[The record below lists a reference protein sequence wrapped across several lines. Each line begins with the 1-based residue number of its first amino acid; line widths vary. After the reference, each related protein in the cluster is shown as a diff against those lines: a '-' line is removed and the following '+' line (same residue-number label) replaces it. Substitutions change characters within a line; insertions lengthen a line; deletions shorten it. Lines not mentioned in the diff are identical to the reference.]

1 MFDGFNGKYGTFDKI
16 TTNYAANNYENAK
29 KFGANS
35 AQNSFDE
42 QFASEEVRY
51 IPNGLSQN
59 PTANPD
65 SEWENIGDA
74 SGLAFADTTLKNIFS
89 ADKDQSLTTE
99 TVVNHN
105 SYDEGTILKT
115 PDGQPLTPGIAA
127 DYDSYDAATKSVSTE
142 EYGRLFLGLGKTTQ
156 DGDADSATF
165 NLMRHLNGFNH
176 FQDSLYRGF
185 YQDLNQDKD
194 YTTPGAG
201 KDRDL
206 IKSKIDTNA
215 NDKIDPLEAE
225 AVGKY
230 FDTNGDNRIDAGE
243 YYSQMVY
250 ADYLNENGNV
260 KAENF
265 DGIAK
270 KADQTIMNAYTAA
283 EIIESPNY
291 GWGKSVQDNLKKTYE
306 DHGLA
311 QKVSDYTPPEEA
323 QTETTPTETA

>member
-1 MFDGFNGKYGTFDKI
+1 MVDGFNGKYGTFDKS
-16 TTNYAANNYENAK
+16 TTNYVANNYENAK

-51 IPNGLSQN
+51 MPNGLSQN

-65 SEWENIGDA
+65 SEWQNIGDA

-89 ADKDQSLTTE
+89 ADKDQSLTAE

-115 PDGQPLTPGIAA
+115 PDGQSLTPQIAA
-127 DYDSYDAATKSVSTE
+127 NYDSYDAVTKSVSTE
-142 EYGRLFLGLGKTTQ
+142 EYGRLFLGLGKTSQ
-156 DGDADSATF
+156 DGDATGATF
-165 NLMRHLNGFNH
+165 NLMRHLNGFTH
-176 FQDSLYRGF
+176 EQDASIRGF
-185 YQDLNQDKD
+185 YQDLNQDKE
-194 YTTPGAG
+194 YGTAGAAL
-201 KDRDL
+201 DRDL
-206 IKSKIDTNA
+206 IKGKIDINA
-215 NDKIDPLEAE
+215 NDKIDPEEAE
-225 AVGKY
+225 TVGKY

-243 YYSQMVY
+243 YYSQMIY
-250 ADYLNENGNV
+250 ADYLDENGDVN
-260 KAENF
+260 AANF

-270 KADQTIMNAYTAA
+270 KADQTKMNAYTAA
-283 EIIESPNY
+283 EIIDSPNY

-311 QKVSDYTPPEEA
+311 EKVADYTPPEA
-323 QTETTPTETA
+323 AASETNPPETA